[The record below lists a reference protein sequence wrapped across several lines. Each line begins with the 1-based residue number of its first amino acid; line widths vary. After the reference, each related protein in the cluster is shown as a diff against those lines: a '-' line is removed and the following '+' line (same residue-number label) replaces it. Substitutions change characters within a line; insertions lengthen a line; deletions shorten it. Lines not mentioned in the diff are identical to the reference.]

1 MKKFLCLTECVAV
14 DGPFVWHS
22 LSEEGY
28 LNTTLSALIQFAY
41 FSLDLSLWRVRGH
54 FVGLI
59 QASVLGKLLHYSR
72 IDFQAV
78 SMAVL
83 YSCLL
88 TLLKKKLKKKLGKKK
103 YCNNKMESWMGQS
116 YVFPVFSFS
125 VTKKLPQFCW

>member
-1 MKKFLCLTECVAV
+1 M
-14 DGPFVWHS
+14 
-22 LSEEGY
+22 
-28 LNTTLSALIQFAY
+28 
-41 FSLDLSLWRVRGH
+41 
-54 FVGLI
+54 GLI

-103 YCNNKMESWMGQS
+103 ILQ
-116 YVFPVFSFS
+116 
-125 VTKKLPQFCW
+125 Q